1 MRGLH
6 LVHDVQ
12 DAQLM
17 DKHHEKVGRVDGL
30 VLELEDG
37 RPLRVATI
45 LVGGPIRDERIG
57 RWVLALT
64 KLLRRI
70 GRMESDGVSRI
81 PFSAVREISHVVEV
95 DVEEAALESEHV
107 ERWLCDHV
115 IRRIPGGNR
124 ETK

>member
-12 DAQLM
+12 DVQLL

-30 VLELEDG
+30 VLEWEDG
-37 RPLRVATI
+37 HPLRVATI

-57 RWVLALT
+57 APILWLT
-64 KLLRRI
+64 QLLRRVL
-70 GRMESDGVSRI
+70 RMKSDGISRI
-81 PFSAVREISHVVEV
+81 PFSAVREISHAIEV
-95 DVEEAALESEHV
+95 DVEGASLESEHV

-115 IRRIPGGNR
+115 IRRIPGGDR